1 MVHAG
6 KQKTVINFGP
16 GPAKIPEE
24 VMMKAHAE
32 FLEYDTTGI
41 SVLEMSHRSPE
52 FDNILKETEKLLRDQ
67 MSIPN
72 DFEVLFL
79 QGGGTGQFAA
89 VPMNLKFKSSA
100 GTADYA
106 ITGSWSAKAAD
117 EAKKYIDI
125 NKVFVPTKPYTKIPD
140 KSQWKF
146 NPDAA
151 YLYYCANE
159 TVDGVEFQHPPE
171 MKFHNV
177 PLVADISSNILSRPF
192 DVAKHGMVFAGTQKN
207 LGAAGLTIVIIRKD
221 LLGHAQPYTPSVL
234 DFHEIHKMNSVYN
247 TPPVYSIYLTK
258 LVLEWIRDCGG
269 VSTIYERNK
278 TKAGMIYDVVDDSQG
293 FYYCPVDLSCRSN
306 MNIPFR
312 IGGKDGNSDLE
323 KKFVQGAEKLDMI
336 SLKGH
341 RSVGGIR
348 ASLYNAI
355 TEQETRQLADYMKE
369 FMVTFK
375 TEE

>member
-1 MVHAG
+1 MVHTG
-6 KQKTVINFGP
+6 KKRTVVNFGP

-24 VMMKAHAE
+24 VLQKAQTE
-32 FLEYDTTGI
+32 FLEYEHTGI

-52 FDNILKETEKLLRDQ
+52 FDGIMKETEKLLRDE

-72 DFEVLFL
+72 EFEVLFL
-79 QGGGTGQFAA
+79 QGGGSGQFAA
-89 VPMNLKFKSSA
+89 VPMNLKFKSSS
-100 GTADYA
+100 GSADYA
-106 ITGSWSAKAAD
+106 VTGSWSAKAAD
-117 EAKKYIDI
+117 EAKRYLDV
-125 NKVFVPTKPYTKIPD
+125 NKVFTPMKPYTKIPE

-146 NPDAA
+146 NADAA
-151 YLYYCANE
+151 YVYYCANE
-159 TVDGVEFQHPPE
+159 TVDGVEFQQPPE
-171 MKFHNV
+171 LKYHNV

-192 DVAKHGMVFAGTQKN
+192 DVAKHGLVFAGTQKN
-207 LGAAGLTIVIIRKD
+207 LGAAGLTIVIVRKD
-221 LLGHAQPYTPSVL
+221 LLGHAESYTPSVL
-234 DFHEIHKMNSVYN
+234 NYHENHKMNSVYN

-258 LVLEWIRDCGG
+258 LVLEWIRDKGG
-269 VSTIYERNK
+269 VHALYERNK
-278 TKAGMIYDVVDDSQG
+278 NKSALIYDVVDDSQG

-312 IGGKDGNSDLE
+312 VGGRDGNSDLE
-323 KKFVQGAEKLDMI
+323 KKFIQGAEKLDMI

-348 ASLYNAI
+348 ASLYNAVS
-355 TEQETRQLADYMKE
+355 EEETRKLSEYMKE